1 MASPKVFLTGITG
14 YIGGEGFYA
23 LHQVHP
29 DWQYSALVRN
39 KDKAAQVTSKFPNVR
54 IVLGDLGSADIIEEE
69 VKNADIVFHYADCDH
84 VASAE
89 AIAKGAAHHTPE
101 RPVWWI
107 HTSGTGILTVEDFRT
122 NTWGLYRSKEY
133 NDWEGVDEL
142 VNLPDDSLHRDVD
155 KIVIATA
162 QRNPQSV
169 KTAIVCPPTIYGPGR
184 GPGNQKSMQAY
195 LLAAAVLR
203 RKKGF
208 LVGEGKNIWHQIH
221 AQDLSGVYRA
231 LGEAAAAGGGDAT
244 WNDKGYYLAENG
256 QFAWG
261 DIQREVARVAYEK
274 KLIPSPDVESLPDAQ
289 VTELNQFGLYA
300 WGSSSRGHALRA
312 RKLLGWSPNKPSLK
326 ELIPE
331 IVDIEAKELGLL

>member
-1 MASPKVFLTGITG
+1 MAPPKVFLTGATG
-14 YIGGEGFYA
+14 YIGGDVFYA
-23 LHQVHP
+23 VHQAHP
-29 DWQYSALVRN
+29 DWQYSLLVRS
-39 KDKAAQVTSKFPNVR
+39 KDKAAQVTSKYPNVR
-54 IVLGDLGSADIIEEE
+54 IVLGDLDSSNIIEEE
-69 VKNADIVFHYADCDH
+69 VKNADIILHCADCDH

-101 RPVWWI
+101 NPVWVI

-122 NTWGLYRSKEY
+122 NTWGFYRSKEH

-142 VNLPDDSLHRDVD
+142 LNLPDDSFHRNVD
-155 KIVIATA
+155 KIIIEAS
-162 QRNPQSV
+162 QRNPESV

-184 GPGNQKSMQAY
+184 GPGNQKSVQAY
-195 LLAAAVLR
+195 WLAAAVLK

-208 LVGEGKNIWHQIH
+208 LVGEGKNIWHQVH
-221 AQDLSGVYRA
+221 VQDLSDVYGA
-231 LGEAAAAGGGDAT
+231 LADAAAAGGGKAT

-256 QFAWG
+256 QFVWG

-289 VTELNQFGLYA
+289 VSELNEFGLYA

-312 RKLLGWSPNKPSLK
+312 RKLFGWSPSKPSLK

-331 IVDIEAKELGLL
+331 IVDLEAKNLGLL

>member
-1 MASPKVFLTGITG
+1 MAAPKVFFTGVTG
-14 YIGGEGFYA
+14 YIGGDAFYA
-23 LHQVHP
+23 VHQVHP
-29 DWQYSALVRN
+29 DWQYSALVRS
-39 KDKAAQVTSKFPNVR
+39 KDKAAQVASQYPNVR
-54 IVLGDLGSADIIEEE
+54 IVHGDLDSAKTIEEE
-69 VKNADIVFHYADCDH
+69 VKNADIVFHCADCDH

-101 RPVWWI
+101 KPVWVI
-107 HTSGTGILTVEDFRT
+107 HTSGTGILTVEDFRA
-122 NTWGLYRSKEY
+122 NAWGFYRSKEH
-133 NDWEGVDEL
+133 NDWDGVDEL
-142 VNLPDDSLHRDVD
+142 LNLPDDSLHRNVD
-155 KIVIATA
+155 KIIIESG

-184 GPGNQKSMQAY
+184 GPGNQKSVQAY
-195 LLAAAVLR
+195 WLSAAVLK

-208 LVGEGKNIWHQIH
+208 LVGEGKNIWHQVH
-221 AQDLSGVYRA
+221 VQDLSDVYRA
-231 LGEAAAAGGGDAT
+231 LGDAAAVGGGSAT

-256 QFAWG
+256 QFVWG

-274 KLIPSPDVESLPDAQ
+274 KLISSPDVESLSDAQ

-331 IVDIEAKELGLL
+331 IVDIEAKALGLL